1 MITMLMLCGVLCPT
15 GKSAAFLR
23 VVRCRSLAEEY
34 SMDTFNKDEIS
45 TSSLSACSLS
55 QFINVMATDCLEGFT
70 NMIYCCVYPCL
81 GVAVCV

>member
-1 MITMLMLCGVLCPT
+1 MQLSSEWCDAGLWQKNTVWTLSVKMKSVRLLCG
-15 GKSAAFLR
+15 
-23 VVRCRSLAEEY
+23 
-34 SMDTFNKDEIS
+34 
-45 TSSLSACSLS
+45 SLSACLS